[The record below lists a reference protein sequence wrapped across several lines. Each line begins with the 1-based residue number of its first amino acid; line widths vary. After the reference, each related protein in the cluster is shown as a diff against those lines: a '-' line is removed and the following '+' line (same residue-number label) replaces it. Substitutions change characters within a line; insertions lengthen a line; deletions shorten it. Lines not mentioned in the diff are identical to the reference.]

1 MLAGTSLNLWNVT
14 VDIVYCIIFIF
25 LQLICHLWIPCDVE
39 VFSRS
44 SDLLRTGMPEVLIPA
59 GIRGFVVSKTAETG
73 CAAHLASCSVG
84 PVCEA
89 ARA

>member
-1 MLAGTSLNLWNVT
+1 MLAGTSLNIWNVT
-14 VDIVYCIIFIF
+14 IDIVYCVIFIF
-25 LQLICHLWIPCDVE
+25 LQLLYRLWIPCDVE

-44 SDLLRTGMPEVLIPA
+44 SDLLRTGMPEVRIPA
-59 GIRGFVVSKTAETG
+59 GIRGFLVSKTAKTG
-73 CAAHLASCSVG
+73 CAAHLASCSVC